1 MAQEVATT
9 RAWSQHVVQV
19 TPPTDDHR
27 SYHIS
32 SERIKRMLGFEPRHS
47 VEEAVRDLTAAYGRG
62 WIPNAMTEKR
72 YYNIKTML
80 EAKL

>member
-1 MAQEVATT
+1 VVGRERVEIVTT
-9 RAWSQHVVQV
+9 
-19 TPPTDDHR
+19 PTDDHR

-32 SERIKRMLGFEPRHS
+32 SERIKRMLGFEPGHS
-47 VEEAVRDLTAAYGRG
+47 VEEAVRDLSTAYRKG
-62 WIPNAMTEKR
+62 WIPDPMTDKR

>member
-1 MAQEVATT
+1 VAGVVGREKVDIVTT
-9 RAWSQHVVQV
+9 
-19 TPPTDDHR
+19 PTDDHR

-32 SERIKRMLGFEPRHS
+32 SERIKRVLGFEPSHS
-47 VEEAVRDLTAAYGRG
+47 VEEAVRDLCAAYDRG
-62 WIPNAMTEKR
+62 WIHDRMTDKR